1 MSFGESFGCFLD
13 KLVEHFDKIHT
24 ECRLFADECVLMGYV
39 PPHPLDLIR
48 AGIDPKNK
56 SEDPEIVEIKKN
68 NVNDTKY
75 SEVDEVIIR
84 ICNSAQHPSS
94 QTTIFKILKE
104 IKPKNESPQVIRARI
119 SELQKQGRIRIETS
133 DNKTQ
138 SV

>member
-1 MSFGESFGCFLD
+1 
-13 KLVEHFDKIHT
+13 
-24 ECRLFADECVLMGYV
+24 
-39 PPHPLDLIR
+39 
-48 AGIDPKNK
+48 
-56 SEDPEIVEIKKN
+56 
-68 NVNDTKY
+68 VNDTKY
-75 SEVDEVIIR
+75 SEIDEVIIR
-84 ICNSAQHPSS
+84 ICNSAQNPSS